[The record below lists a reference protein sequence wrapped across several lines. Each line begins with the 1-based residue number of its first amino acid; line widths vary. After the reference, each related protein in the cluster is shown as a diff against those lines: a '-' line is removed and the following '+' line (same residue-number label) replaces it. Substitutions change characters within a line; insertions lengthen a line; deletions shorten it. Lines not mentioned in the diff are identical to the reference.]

1 MPPRCRRSPGRVPRH
16 PLPAGPDPGH
26 TATLW
31 PVKRLHRA
39 LAVTGAAAATAAL
52 SACSFF
58 SPVQTDNKY
67 IPSDG
72 VPVQLGV
79 ISGRS
84 LAIVADKAGGPG
96 ALTGAVLNQGDKQA
110 EVGFLTRGDSEAGA
124 SVDTSLSLG
133 GHQSKPIT
141 GVVFAKVPSAPGTMT
156 DIYLVTSEGKQL
168 VSVPVLA
175 PNGLYATL
183 APKA

>member
-1 MPPRCRRSPGRVPRH
+1 MPPAHRDVSRTTPSRPVEAGSPS
-16 PLPAGPDPGH
+16 
-26 TATLW
+26 ATLC

-67 IPSDG
+67 IPGDG
-72 VPVQLGV
+72 VPVQLGS
-79 ISGRS
+79 IAGRN
-84 LAIVADKAGGPG
+84 LAIVAEKAGGPG
-96 ALTGAVLNQGDKQA
+96 TLVGAVLNQGDAQA
-110 EVGFLTRGDSEAGA
+110 QVGFLTRAESEAGGSVA
-124 SVDTSLSLG
+124 SRVSLG
-133 GHQSKPIT
+133 GRESKPIE
-141 GVVFAKVPSAPGTMT
+141 GIVFAKVPSAPGTLT

-175 PNGLYATL
+175 PTGMYEQFK
-183 APKA
+183 PKA